1 VSLGVAVIG
10 LGVGA
15 RHLDAYRRIP
25 DCRVVAVC
33 DHDAARAAAAAAA
46 TPGAVALTDAL
57 AAIRHPG
64 VDAVSIASYDADH
77 HGHALAALTAGR
89 HAFVEKPLCTRP
101 EEVASLAAAARP
113 GLVVASNLVLRA
125 APFFAEL
132 RRMVAAGELGEIYAV
147 DGDYMYGRLPKLTEG
162 WRGEDPDY
170 SPFLGGAVHLV
181 DLMLWI
187 TGRRPEAVTAVG
199 GDICARGSAY
209 PGDDFVAATYRFPG
223 GMVGRITANFGS
235 VTRHHHVLRVF
246 GTRGTAI
253 SDDAG
258 VRIHTRRDPGG
269 PPHDPGLSPLPAD
282 KGALIPEFVRAC
294 LGGPSALPG
303 VGHELAVVDACCAA
317 DAARRDGGWVALTA
331 ADRLKFALG
340 MPMER
345 RAAGAPA
352 GV

>member
-1 VSLGVAVIG
+1 MSLGVAVVG

-15 RHLDAYRRIP
+15 RHLEAYRRHAH
-25 DCRVVAVC
+25 CRVVAVC
-33 DHDAARAAAAAAA
+33 DHDRARAQDAAR
-46 TPGAVALTDAL
+46 TVPGAVALTDAL
-57 AAIRHPG
+57 EAVRHPG

-77 HGHALAALTAGR
+77 HAHALAALEAGR

-101 EEVASLAAAARP
+101 AEVASLAAAARP

-132 RRMVAAGELGEIYAV
+132 RRMVAAGDLGDVYAV

-162 WRGEDPDY
+162 WRGADPDY
-170 SPFLGGAVHLV
+170 SPFAGGAVHMV

-187 TGRRPEAVTAVG
+187 TGQRPQAVSAIG
-199 GDICARGSAY
+199 GDVCARGSAY
-209 PGDDFVAATYRFPG
+209 PGDDFIAATYRFAS

-269 PPHDPGLSPLPAD
+269 PVTDPGLSPLPAD
-282 KGALIPEFVRAC
+282 KGALIPEFVDAC
-294 LGGPSALPG
+294 LGRPTGLPG
-303 VGHELAVVDACCAA
+303 LSHELDVVSACLAA
-317 DAARRDGGWVALTA
+317 DEARRTGGWVPVPRTGP
-331 ADRLKFALG
+331 LKSG
-340 MPMER
+340 SRVPISGR
-345 RAAGAPA
+345 VAGAPA
-352 GV
+352 GA

>member
-1 VSLGVAVIG
+1 MSLGVAVVG

-15 RHLDAYRRIP
+15 RHLEAYRRHAH
-25 DCRVVAVC
+25 CRVVAVC
-33 DHDAARAAAAAAA
+33 DRDPARAAEAAR
-46 TPGAVALTDAL
+46 TVPGAVALTDAL
-57 AAIRHPG
+57 EAIRSPG

-77 HGHALAALTAGR
+77 HGHALAALEAGR

-101 EEVASLAAAARP
+101 DEVASLAAAARP
-113 GLVVASNLVLRA
+113 GTVVASNLVLRA

-162 WRGEDPDY
+162 WRGADPGY
-170 SPFLGGAVHLV
+170 SPFMGGAVHMV

-187 TGRRPEAVTAVG
+187 TGQRPEAVAAVG
-199 GDICARGSAY
+199 GDVCARGSAY
-209 PGDDFVAATYRFPG
+209 PGDDFVAATYRFAS

-258 VRIHTRRDPGG
+258 VRIHTLRDPGG
-269 PPHDPGLSPLPAD
+269 PVTDPGLSPLPAD
-282 KGALIPEFVRAC
+282 KGALIPEFVDAC
-294 LGGPSALPG
+294 LGRPNGLPG
-303 VGHELAVVDACCAA
+303 LAHELALVEACCAA
-317 DAARRDGGWVALTA
+317 DEARRDGGWVGLPLTA
-331 ADRLKFALG
+331 ALKSRMG
-340 MPMER
+340 MPIGG

-352 GV
+352 GA